1 MRISKKSEYA
11 LRALVVFARHPRTHQ
26 IRELSMKENI
36 PMKFLEQILL
46 ALRHGGLLASKRGVG
61 GGYTLRVEAA
71 RITVGEVIRIM
82 DGPVAPV
89 PCAGGRARE
98 KCTCPDPRNC
108 ALRLFMTG
116 VRQGLDSMLD
126 GCTLEELAQLGDNQ
140 AGLAFE
146 I

>member
-11 LRALVVFARHPRTHQ
+11 LRALIAFARNPRSYQ
-26 IRELSMKENI
+26 IHELSRQENI
-36 PMKFLEQILL
+36 PVKFLEQILL
-46 ALRHGGLLASKRGVG
+46 ALRHAGLLSSKRGVG
-61 GGYTLRVEAA
+61 GGYSLRVDAN

-82 DGPVAPV
+82 DGPIAPV
-89 PCAGGRARE
+89 PCAAGLPME

-116 VRQGLDSMLD
+116 VREGLEGVLD
-126 GCTLEELAQLGDNQ
+126 KTTLEDVIRLSLDQS
-140 AGLAFE
+140 GLAFE